1 MRVCPEMVANHGW
14 KILFFGCF
22 AFWSIIDLAANA
34 ASTPKLDR
42 AWKRYFNS
50 QWGYCVSYPARW
62 RKGDAF
68 EGAGMFVAIG
78 MQKQSNPLGEIDITA
93 LPDRSANPQLNFI
106 DIIQVHLDGLKKF
119 QRAQQMELL
128 DQRTMNL
135 SDSPALFA
143 KERYYDPLERTRWV
157 EEIVFAERQNALYRL
172 ELECRADQLT
182 RFEPVFAHVVSTFQ
196 FDCPEKRKLTLGAER
211 H

>member
-1 MRVCPEMVANHGW
+1 MRVCAQMVANHAW
-14 KILFFGCF
+14 KILLFGCF
-22 AFWSIIDLAANA
+22 AFSSMIGVAANA

-42 AWKRYFNS
+42 SWKRYHNR

-68 EGAGMFVAIG
+68 EGSGMFVAIG
-78 MQKQSNPLGEIDITA
+78 TQKQSNPLGEIDITA
-93 LPDRSANPQLNFI
+93 LPDRSAKAQLNFI

-128 DQRTMNL
+128 EQRTMSL
-135 SDSPALFA
+135 VGSPALFA

-157 EEIVFAERQNALYRL
+157 EEIVFAERQNVLYRL

-182 RFEPVFAHVVSTFQ
+182 RFEPVFAQFVSTFQ
-196 FDCPEKRKLTLGAER
+196 LDCPEKR
-211 H
+211 